1 MAGVYCPRH
10 PERSVLHRVL
20 SHHFERFLTE
30 YEGRFEQEYGYFRPV
45 VKEVVEKYLDC
56 GNPRCGFARVRC
68 RTCREEYLLTFS
80 CKTRGFCPSCQAKRV
95 EIWGEWV
102 RERLLWDV
110 PHRQVVFTI
119 PKMLRI
125 FFKFKRRLLG
135 DLSLAALRALKLYFE
150 AAAGEPLIPGVIAV
164 IQTFGDRIN
173 FHPHLHYLVTCGG
186 LDAAGVFHEIA
197 RIDDSRLSELF
208 AREVL
213 AMLVAKGLLSPDWA
227 ERLLSW
233 RHSGFN
239 VHSLVRTETK
249 AEAERV
255 GKYMIR
261 PVVSLER
268 LEFIEPEGRVGY
280 RIGRKDGEQETMNY
294 LEFIARVT
302 SHIPDK
308 GQVMVRYYG
317 LYANAYRGRAKKGG
331 TSDIRVLREGYR
343 PLSLKG
349 WAVLIRKVYEVDP
362 LKCPKCGGRMTV
374 MAFLTQASVR
384 DRIIEHLKISFRAER
399 PPPASELLELPL
411 IADPPVDYFS

>member
-1 MAGVYCPRH
+1 MLY
-10 PERSVLHRVL
+10 RVFA
-20 SHHFERFLTE
+20 HHFEHFLSE
-30 YEGRFEQEYGYFRPV
+30 YESRFEREYGYFRPV
-45 VKEVVEKYLDC
+45 AKDVVERYLDC
-56 GNPRCGFARVRC
+56 GNPRCGFARIRCPGC
-68 RTCREEYLLTFS
+68 RTEYLLTFS

-135 DLSLAALRALKLYFE
+135 ELCRAALRALNRYFE
-150 AAAGEPLIPGVIAV
+150 VAAGEPLIPGVIAV

-173 FHPHLHYLVTCGG
+173 FHPHLHLLVTAGG
-186 LDAAGVFHEIA
+186 LDVAGVFCEIA
-197 RIDDSRLSELF
+197 RFDDARLSDLF

-213 AMLVAKGLLSPDWA
+213 AMLVGKDLLSPEWA

-239 VHSLVRTETK
+239 VHSLVRTGTK

-261 PVVSLER
+261 PLVSLER
-268 LEFIEPEGRVGY
+268 LTILEPEGKVGY
-280 RIGRKDGEQETMNY
+280 RWGRENVELETMDY

-317 LYANAYRGRAKKGG
+317 LYSNAYRGKSRKSGDP
-331 TSDIRVLREGYR
+331 TLRLIREKLRTV
-343 PLSLKG
+343 PSKS
-349 WAVLIRKVYEVDP
+349 WAEMIRKVYEVDP
-362 LKCPKCGGRMTV
+362 MRCPKCGNRMKIV
-374 MAFLTQASVR
+374 AFLTQYSVV
-384 DRIIEHLKISFRAER
+384 DRIINRLRLTFVAEK
-399 PPPASELLELPL
+399 PPPESVSQDLPMV
-411 IADPPVDYFS
+411 ADPPVDYFS

>member
-1 MAGVYCPRH
+1 MLH
-10 PERSVLHRVL
+10 IHRVL
-20 SHHFERFLTE
+20 FHHFERFLTE
-30 YEGRFEQEYGYFRPV
+30 YESRFERDYGYFRPV

-68 RTCREEYLLTFS
+68 RACREEYLLTFS
-80 CKTRGFCPSCQAKRV
+80 CKTRGFCPSCQVKRV
-95 EIWGEWV
+95 EIWGDWV

-135 DLSLAALRALKLYFE
+135 DFSLAALRALKLYFE
-150 AAAGEPLIPGVIAV
+150 AVAGEPLIPGVIAV
-164 IQTFGDRIN
+164 IQTFGGRIN
-173 FHPHLHYLVTCGG
+173 FHPHLHFLVTAGG
-186 LDAAGVFHEIA
+186 LDAAGVFREIA
-197 RIDDSRLSELF
+197 RFDDARLSELF

-213 AMLVAKGLLSPDWA
+213 AMLGAKGLLSPDWA

-233 RHSGFN
+233 RHTGFN
-239 VHSLVRTETK
+239 VHSLVRTEIK

-255 GKYMIR
+255 GKDMIR

-280 RIGRKDGEQETMNY
+280 RIDRKNGDQESMDY

-317 LYANAYRGRAKKGG
+317 LYANA
-331 TSDIRVLREGYR
+331 
-343 PLSLKG
+343 
-349 WAVLIRKVYEVDP
+349 
-362 LKCPKCGGRMTV
+362 
-374 MAFLTQASVR
+374 
-384 DRIIEHLKISFRAER
+384 FR
-399 PPPASELLELPL
+399 
-411 IADPPVDYFS
+411 

>member
-1 MAGVYCPRH
+1 MAGVYRPRH
-10 PERSVLHRVL
+10 PERTVLYRVL
-20 SHHFERFLTE
+20 SHHFEDFLAE
-30 YEGRFEQEYGYFRPV
+30 YENRFEREYGYFRPI

-56 GNPRCGFARVRC
+56 GNPRCGFARIRC
-68 RTCREEYLLTFS
+68 PVCRAEYLLTFS

-95 EIWGEWV
+95 EIWGDWV
-102 RERLLWDV
+102 RERLFWDV

-150 AAAGEPLIPGVIAV
+150 AVAGESLIPGVIAV

-173 FHPHLHYLVTCGG
+173 FHPHLHFLVTCGG

-197 RIDDSRLSELF
+197 RIDDARLSELF
-208 AREVL
+208 VREVL
-213 AMLVAKGLLSPDWA
+213 AMLVGKELLSPEWA

-249 AEAERV
+249 AETERV

-268 LEFIEPEGRVGY
+268 LGFIEPEGRVGY
-280 RIGRKDGEQETMNY
+280 RIGRKDGEQESMDY

-317 LYANAYRGRAKKGG
+317 LYANAYRGRTRKAGA
-331 TSDIRVLREGYR
+331 SDFRVLREGYR
-343 PLSLKG
+343 PFSSKG
-349 WAVLIRKVYEVDP
+349 WAALIRKVYEVDP
-362 LKCPKCGGRMTV
+362 LKCPQCGGRMTV
-374 MAFLTQASVR
+374 MAFLTRASVV
-384 DRIIEHLKISFRAER
+384 DRIIDHLKISFTAER
-399 PPPASELLELPL
+399 PPPESELLDLPM

>member
-1 MAGVYCPRH
+1 
-10 PERSVLHRVL
+10 
-20 SHHFERFLTE
+20 
-30 YEGRFEQEYGYFRPV
+30 
-45 VKEVVEKYLDC
+45 
-56 GNPRCGFARVRC
+56 
-68 RTCREEYLLTFS
+68 LTFS

-110 PHRQVVFTI
+110 PHRQVVFAI

-150 AAAGEPLIPGVIAV
+150 AATGEPLIPGVIAV